1 MSGIKRGRLV
11 GSYAGRLLLAA
22 VVLVAVPGSGCASER
37 DPISRVQP
45 NALNKHFFVGDK
57 LDEASD
63 DPEFRWRNYVVDAS
77 VSQSQIGV
85 GSWGHVDRIKWEITE
100 DLLLARKAYAIA
112 DGQDDKGETP
122 GAGLKKTNGGT
133 VVAAYRIDSHF
144 DIRREYNPA
153 TGEELNII
161 VENTADRPW
170 FARDYMRVDWSQ
182 NLVTNNPMWNEVF
195 TGQVFGNL
203 SVSPVAYAVTDPA
216 SDDAVHLEA
225 ENGYLDV
232 TNRYYVDPAKAPSPF
247 SDLTGQVPACLVY
260 GIYTGSGTY
269 ECDAQEATVRSS
281 YVKVDPNEDFESL
294 ENTKATLDVVGNPGG
309 IGSSFSIG
317 IVNAGRQKWDPQ
329 YGYTDAQYHRFAN
342 IHQTW
347 KASHQKATC
356 DANVDVDKNGTADQ
370 CENSKTGYSRS
381 TGSQCD
387 VFTKKCTIPYRDRE
401 IATIGYWVN
410 KETPPEL
417 LDPVDAS
424 GKPTGRG
431 SLEDLT
437 YSWNQL
443 LSASLAFSKEV
454 ECRRT
459 GGGDRTKCHAEF
471 FESTDDPKTKT
482 MLSYGGWLVDK
493 SKAPTKG
500 TGVALTLCHNPVREY
515 DQHEVCGK
523 TGETARV
530 GDIRKNFIFY
540 WPYESRAPWGGIAN
554 WEADPIT
561 GQIIGAAA
569 QIMGRSATYAAA
581 LQRDVIQLALGDL
594 KVEDI
599 IENVPAEKYAKGLEG
614 GHTPA
619 LSEAE
624 IAKRIGAL
632 DLKNLKLALG
642 SEARPWSG
650 ATPEEKLANQLQT
663 VAKSTTNPTQVST
676 ALLEYESLAKRL
688 HGSTMEAQVVDSHWM
703 VDAVGAKP
711 NALGDKA
718 LETAS
723 PLRGMDP
730 GKLHAAHQLIEDAL
744 RNRGVCFLENEAPVT
759 GSAYIPGVAGWF
771 KKKYAS
777 LTPEER
783 GKRIYDDLWK
793 EGVKGIALH
802 EIGHSLGMLHQFA
815 SSWDAPNFNPQYWQL
830 RTAEGKAV
838 PSCGGRAR
846 PDGDADSCMGPRYL
860 DPMTTDEQGLAG
872 ESRPGI
878 DYFGNTSTME
888 YQLER
893 FGETVGLGTYDFHT
907 MKALYGRVLDTM
919 DEKVMPFGSQTR
931 FKYRMFTQLIERD
944 IILGGSSQFK
954 HYTETARMMKVFDP
968 ARDCRPATEEEK
980 AVGGWRIVHGQVC
993 APPPKDVWAWR
1004 DFKSDAL
1011 QPGLDGIVWHTGTD
1025 NKEGLDR
1032 LRWFYR
1038 WGTTHNAYF
1047 HTNGSDAGADAYEVV
1062 QNTIQRFEQTYPWG
1076 YFRRKNREYYYKRIP
1091 SQTSDRYF
1099 ERLRSYHWQ
1108 VANSLARSGDAS
1120 LNNDDDMR
1128 PYALA
1133 QSDMF
1138 GMLVRSALMPEPGAY
1153 GASSAR
1159 TPVDSVKQIFDTA
1172 DGAAGGS
1179 FNINII
1185 DGRYIGEDYNNEL
1198 GGSWDYIHWLNHAGF
1213 SVEKAMAIQALVDG
1227 RPTLFTISRDNFLDG
1242 RAVKINFRTDMP
1254 MAIDRLVGGIL
1265 SEDWESIAPWVPAGD
1280 RNPTPLLLDLTSPTP
1295 ARPTNASVVFPNIGY
1310 KQQVATAMFVALFS
1324 RLNSDMS
1331 LVNKL
1336 RVWMEGATD
1345 AITISDDLA
1354 VKFTDPNSGY
1364 TYVARKYGDDLVD
1377 GKTVDKGVASR
1388 MILHANA
1395 IAAAAYKVK
1404 KDGSGKVIV
1413 DKFGR
1418 PAYELDSSGQPM
1430 LENTEYASEL
1440 IKYVGLIDAV
1450 REVGYRLGYGP
1461 LGGTDSTGD

>member
-1 MSGIKRGRLV
+1 M
-11 GSYAGRLLLAA
+11 
-22 VVLVAVPGSGCASER
+22 
-37 DPISRVQP
+37 
-45 NALNKHFFVGDK
+45 
-57 LDEASD
+57 
-63 DPEFRWRNYVVDAS
+63 
-77 VSQSQIGV
+77 SQSQIGV

-100 DLLLARKAYAIA
+100 NLLIARKAYQIA
-112 DGQDDKGETP
+112 DGQDDKGTP
-122 GAGLKKTNGGT
+122 PAPGLKKTNSGT
-133 VVAAYRIDSHF
+133 VVAAYRIESHF
-144 DIRREYNPA
+144 DIRREYNTT
-153 TGEELNII
+153 TGEELNVV
-161 VENTADRPW
+161 VENSVDRPW
-170 FARDYMRVDWSQ
+170 WARDYMRVDWSQ
-182 NLVTNNPMWNEVF
+182 NLVTNNPMWNEMF

-203 SVSPVAYAVTDPA
+203 SVTPIAYAVTDPA
-216 SDDAVHLEA
+216 SDDAMHIE
-225 ENGYLDV
+225 EQTGYLDV
-232 TNRYYVDPAKAPSPF
+232 TNKYYVDPAGTASPF

-281 YVKVDPNEDFESL
+281 YVKIDPNEDFESL

-309 IGSSFSIG
+309 IGDSFSIG
-317 IVNAGRQKWDPQ
+317 VVNAGRQKWDPQ
-329 YGYTDAQYHRFAN
+329 YGYTDAQFHRFAN

-356 DANVDVDKNGTADQ
+356 DDNIDTDKDGTADE
-370 CENSKTGYSRS
+370 CENSKTGYAGS

-387 VFTKKCTIPYRDRE
+387 TFVKKCTIPYRDRE

-410 KETPPEL
+410 KETPVDL
-417 LDPVDAS
+417 LDPVDAN
-424 GKPTGRG
+424 GKPAGRG
-431 SLEDLT
+431 SIEDLT

-443 LSASLAFSKEV
+443 MSNALAFAKEV

-459 GGGDRTKCHAEF
+459 GSGDRATCHAQF
-471 FESTDDPKTKT
+471 FDSTEDPNTKV

-493 SKAPTKG
+493 PKAPAKG
-500 TGVALTLCHNPVREY
+500 PSVALTLCHNPVRDY
-515 DQHEVCGK
+515 DIHEVCGK
-523 TGETARV
+523 TGDTARV
-530 GDIRKNFIFY
+530 GDIRKNFVFY

-581 LQRDVIQLALGDL
+581 MQRDIIQLALGDI

-599 IENVPAEKYAKGLEG
+599 VENVPAANYAKTLEN
-614 GHTPA
+614 GHSPA
-619 LSEAE
+619 LTEE
-624 IAKRIGAL
+624 EMKKRIAAL
-632 DLKNLKLALG
+632 DITNLKLALG
-642 SEARPWSG
+642 SEAKPWSG
-650 ATPEEKLANQLQT
+650 ATPEEKIANQLQT

-676 ALLEYESLAKRL
+676 ALLEYDALAKRL
-688 HGSTMEAQVVDSHWM
+688 QGTTMEAQIVDSHWM

-718 LETAS
+718 LDTTS

-730 GKLHAAHQLIEDAL
+730 GKLQAAHALIEDAL
-744 RNRGVCFLENEAPVT
+744 RARGVCFLENEAPVT
-759 GSAYIPGVAGWF
+759 GSAYIPGVAGYF
-771 KKKYAS
+771 KQKYGS

-783 GKRIYDDLWK
+783 GKKIYDDLWK
-793 EGVKGIALH
+793 EAVKGIALH

-815 SSWDAPNFNPQYWQL
+815 SSWDAPNYNPQYWQL
-830 RTAEGKAV
+830 RTAEGKAAS
-838 PSCGGRAR
+838 SCAGKPRTS
-846 PDGDADSCMGPRYL
+846 GDADNCMGPRYL
-860 DPMTTDEQGLAG
+860 DPPTKDEQGLAG

-893 FGETVGLGTYDFHT
+893 FGETVGLGTYDYHT
-907 MKALYGRVLDTM
+907 MKTLYGRVLDTM
-919 DEKVMPFGSQTR
+919 DEKVMPFNQQSR

-944 IILGGSSQFK
+944 IILGGTSQFK
-954 HYTETARMMKVFDP
+954 HYTETARMMKVFDA

-980 AVGGWRIVHGQVC
+980 ATAGWRVVHGQVC
-993 APPPKDVWAWR
+993 SPPPKDVWAWR

-1025 NKEGLDR
+1025 NKEGVDR

-1047 HTNGSDAGADAYEVV
+1047 HTNDSDAGADAYEVV
-1062 QNTIQRFEQTYPWG
+1062 QNTINRFEQSYPWS

-1108 VANSLARSGDAS
+1108 IASSVGRAGDATTFED
-1120 LNNDDDMR
+1120 DDDMR
-1128 PYALA
+1128 PYVMA
-1133 QSDMF
+1133 QADMF
-1138 GMLVRSALMPEPGAY
+1138 NMLVRSALMPEPGSY
-1153 GASSAR
+1153 GASAAR
-1159 TPVDSVKQIFDTA
+1159 TPVDSVRNIFDTS
-1172 DGAAGGS
+1172 DTGGGGA
-1179 FNINII
+1179 FTINIV

-1242 RAVKINFRTDMP
+1242 RAVKINFRTDLP
-1254 MAIDRLVGGIL
+1254 NAVDRLVGGIL
-1265 SEDWESIAPWVPAGD
+1265 SEDWEAVAPWVAPGD
-1280 RNPTPLLLDLTSPTP
+1280 RNPTPQLLDLTSTGA
-1295 ARPTNASVVFPNIGY
+1295 ARPAGAQVLFPNIGY
-1310 KQQVATAMFVALFS
+1310 KQQLATAMFVALFS
-1324 RLNSDMS
+1324 RLNSDMT
-1331 LVNKL
+1331 LVNKM

-1354 VKFTDPNSGY
+1354 IKFTDPNSGY
-1364 TYVARKYGDDLVD
+1364 TYVAKKYGSEVVD
-1377 GKTVDKGVASR
+1377 GKTVDRGVASR
-1388 MILHANA
+1388 MLAHANA
-1395 IAAAAYKVK
+1395 MAAVAYKVK
-1404 KDGSGKVIV
+1404 KDTAGKPIL

-1418 PAYELDSSGQPM
+1418 PEYEQVGGAPVLDNPSV
-1430 LENTEYASEL
+1430 ASDL
-1440 IKYVGLIDAV
+1440 TRYIGLIDSV

-1461 LGGTDSTGD
+1461 LGGTDSSGD